1 MLDYSLLSP
10 RLPASLTVSLIVLA
24 SLALTVFV
32 RKKKKRKKKKTFI
45 FKVKIFQNFLSQNIS
60 KLYKAAIFILFKS
73 KGSQSVAEA
82 GATYKIIKS
91 MNKIITFFT
100 TLKHIMGILKMITIT
115 LNSIIVTMTKIIYD
129 VE

>member
-1 MLDYSLLSP
+1 M
-10 RLPASLTVSLIVLA
+10 
-24 SLALTVFV
+24 
-32 RKKKKRKKKKTFI
+32 
-45 FKVKIFQNFLSQNIS
+45 
-60 KLYKAAIFILFKS
+60 
-73 KGSQSVAEA
+73 